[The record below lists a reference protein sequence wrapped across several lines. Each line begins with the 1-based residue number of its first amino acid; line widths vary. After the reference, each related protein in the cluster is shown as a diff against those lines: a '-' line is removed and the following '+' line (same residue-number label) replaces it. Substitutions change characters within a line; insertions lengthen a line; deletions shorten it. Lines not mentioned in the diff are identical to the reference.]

1 MSIRDVMKL
10 ENTKLLE
17 DQKITKNKAITV
29 RAPIEIIEEL
39 EKITKESYQTLSN
52 IVRIQLIK
60 FVRWGNYEKHV
71 DMMPIPKDV
80 MNFLI
85 KNKSDEELKE
95 LTLLMYDI
103 LKEWTILTKNDWKY
117 NLCMESLV
125 DYMYIAGIE
134 LSHKKILDVEI
145 FEIKHGMDEKWIIF
159 IQYLLKMI
167 FKEFSKPDVE
177 FKFSQGVLR
186 IEIKL
191 ITKK

>member
-1 MSIRDVMKL
+1 MKL
-10 ENTKLLE
+10 EKIKLVQ
-17 DQKITKNKAITV
+17 DQKIIKNRAITV
-29 RAPIEIIEEL
+29 RVPIEIIEEI

-60 FVRWGNYEKHV
+60 FVRWGNYERHV

-80 MNFLI
+80 LNFLI

-103 LKEWTILTKNDWKY
+103 LKEWTILTKKDWTY
-117 NLCMESLV
+117 DLCMESLS
-125 DYMYIAGIE
+125 DYMHISGIA
-134 LSHKKILDVEI
+134 LSHKKILDVDI

-159 IQYLLKMI
+159 TQYLLKMI

-186 IEIKL
+186 IEVKE